1 MFTKNEIEEI
11 RKEFPFLNLKSNGK
25 PIIYLDNGATT
36 QKPREIIDNIKNFYE
51 SENGNPH
58 RGAHYLAMKSTEV
71 YEDARQKIADFIGA
85 RKASEVVFLRNATE
99 ALNLL
104 AYSYGLNN
112 LKEGDEIVNSIM
124 EHHSNLVPWQEVC
137 KKTGAKLKFLY
148 VDDDMQIPFSEIEE
162 KVTKNTKIVSIT
174 GASNV
179 VGTNPDIEKI
189 VKYARENSDA
199 KIILDGAQL
208 VPHRKVNV
216 SELDVDF
223 MAFSGHKMYSA
234 LGIGV
239 LYGKEELLNKMDVFL
254 TGGDMIEYVYE
265 DHTTFLDAP
274 QRFEAGTANV
284 EGAVNLAAA
293 IDFINKYG
301 MERIDD
307 YERFL
312 TDYCYSKLKEL
323 DYLEVYTTSD
333 KNRAPVI
340 SFNFKEAHPHDVAS
354 ILDTYGIAIR
364 SGHHCAQPLHRYLG
378 SNFSCRASFAIY
390 NTVEEIDYFVEHLED
405 VRRIL
410 GIESW

>member
-112 LKEGDEIVNSIM
+112 LKEDDEIVISIM

-254 TGGDMIEYVYE
+254 TGGDMIEYAYE

-410 GIESW
+410 GIES

>member
-11 RKEFPFLNLKSNGK
+11 RKEFPFLNLKPNGK
-25 PIIYLDNGATT
+25 QIVYFDNGATT

-71 YEDARQKIADFIGA
+71 YEGARQKVADFIGA
-85 RKASEVVFLRNATE
+85 KKPSEVVFLRNATE

-112 LKEGDEIVNSIM
+112 LKEGDEIVISIM

-148 VDDDMQIPFSEIEE
+148 LDDDMQIPFSEIEE

-239 LYGKEELLNKMDVFL
+239 LYGKEELLNKMDIFL
-254 TGGDMIEYVYE
+254 SGGDMIEYVYE

-301 MERIDD
+301 MEKIDE
-307 YERFL
+307 YERYL
-312 TDYCYSKLKEL
+312 TDYCYDKLKNL

-333 KNRAPVI
+333 NNRAPVI

-410 GIESW
+410 GIES

>member
-11 RKEFPFLNLKSNGK
+11 RKEFPFLNLKPNGK
-25 PIIYLDNGATT
+25 PIVYLDNGATT

-71 YEDARQKIADFIGA
+71 YEGARQKIADFIGA

-112 LKEGDEIVNSIM
+112 LKEGDEIVISIM

-148 VDDDMQIPFSEIEE
+148 VDNDMQIPFSEIEE

-312 TDYCYSKLKEL
+312 TDYCYSKLKGL

-410 GIESW
+410 GIES

>member
-112 LKEGDEIVNSIM
+112 LKEGDEIVISIM

-354 ILDTYGIAIR
+354 IIDTYGIAIR

-410 GIESW
+410 GIEY

>member
-1 MFTKNEIEEI
+1 MFTKDEIEEI
-11 RKEFPFLNLKSNGK
+11 RKEFPFLNLISNGK
-25 PIIYLDNGATT
+25 PIVYLDNGATT

-112 LKEGDEIVNSIM
+112 LKEGDEIVISIM

-162 KVTKNTKIVSIT
+162 KVTKNTKILSIT

-312 TDYCYSKLKEL
+312 TDYCYSKLKGL

-410 GIESW
+410 GIES

>member
-11 RKEFPFLNLKSNGK
+11 RKEFPFLNLKPNGK
-25 PIIYLDNGATT
+25 QIVYFDNGATT

-51 SENGNPH
+51 CENGNPH

-85 RKASEVVFLRNATE
+85 KKASEVVFLRNATE

-112 LKEGDEIVNSIM
+112 LKEGDEIVISIM

-148 VDDDMQIPFSEIEE
+148 LDKDMQIPFSEIEE
-162 KVTKNTKIVSIT
+162 KVTKNTKLISIT

-274 QRFEAGTANV
+274 QRFEAGTTNV

-301 MERIDD
+301 MEKIDE

-312 TDYCYSKLKEL
+312 TDYCYYKLKKLNYL
-323 DYLEVYTTSD
+323 DVYTTSD

-410 GIESW
+410 GIES

>member
-11 RKEFPFLNLKSNGK
+11 RKEFPFLNLKPNGK

-36 QKPREIIDNIKNFYE
+36 QKPREIIENIKNFYE

-99 ALNLL
+99 ALNLF

-112 LKEGDEIVNSIM
+112 LKEGDEIVISIM

-189 VKYARENSDA
+189 VKYTRENSDA

-410 GIESW
+410 GIES

>member
-112 LKEGDEIVNSIM
+112 LKEGDEIVISIM

-216 SELDVDF
+216 SELDIDF

-410 GIESW
+410 GIES

>member
-1 MFTKNEIEEI
+1 MFAKNEIEEI
-11 RKEFPFLNLKSNGK
+11 RKEFPFLNLKPNGK
-25 PIIYLDNGATT
+25 QIVYFDNGATT

-71 YEDARQKIADFIGA
+71 YEGARQKVADFIGA
-85 RKASEVVFLRNATE
+85 KKASEVVFLRNATE

-112 LKEGDEIVNSIM
+112 LKEGDEIVISIM

-137 KKTGAKLKFLY
+137 EKTGAKLKFLY

-239 LYGKEELLNKMDVFL
+239 LYGKEELLNKMDIFL
-254 TGGDMIEYVYE
+254 SGGDMIEYVYE

-284 EGAVNLAAA
+284 EGAVNLAAG
-293 IDFINKYG
+293 IDFIEKYG
-301 MERIDD
+301 MEKIDE
-307 YERFL
+307 YERYL
-312 TDYCYSKLKEL
+312 TDYCYNKLKNL

-333 KNRAPVI
+333 NNRAPVI

-410 GIESW
+410 GIES

>member
-1 MFTKNEIEEI
+1 MFTKSEIEEI
-11 RKEFPFLNLKSNGK
+11 RKEFPFLNLKPNGK
-25 PIIYLDNGATT
+25 PIVYLDNGATT
-36 QKPREIIDNIKNFYE
+36 QKPREIIDNIKKFYE

-112 LKEGDEIVNSIM
+112 LKEGDEIVISIM

-312 TDYCYSKLKEL
+312 TDYCYSKLKGL

-410 GIESW
+410 GIES

>member
-1 MFTKNEIEEI
+1 MFTKDEIEEI
-11 RKEFPFLNLKSNGK
+11 RKEFPFLNLKPNGK
-25 PIIYLDNGATT
+25 PIVYLDNGATT

-112 LKEGDEIVNSIM
+112 LKEGDEIVISIM

-301 MERIDD
+301 MERIDA

-312 TDYCYSKLKEL
+312 TDYCYSKLKVL

-410 GIESW
+410 GIES

>member
-11 RKEFPFLNLKSNGK
+11 RKEFPFLNLKPNGK
-25 PIIYLDNGATT
+25 QIVYFDNGATT

-71 YEDARQKIADFIGA
+71 YEGARQKVADFIGA
-85 RKASEVVFLRNATE
+85 KKPSEVVFLRNATE

-112 LKEGDEIVNSIM
+112 LKEGDEIVISIM

-239 LYGKEELLNKMDVFL
+239 LYGKEELLNKMDIFL
-254 TGGDMIEYVYE
+254 SGGDMIEYVYE

-301 MERIDD
+301 MEKIDE
-307 YERFL
+307 YERYL
-312 TDYCYSKLKEL
+312 TDYCYDKLKNL

-410 GIESW
+410 GIES

>member
-1 MFTKNEIEEI
+1 MFAKNEIEEI
-11 RKEFPFLNLKSNGK
+11 RKEFPFLNLKPNGK
-25 PIIYLDNGATT
+25 QIVYFDNGATT

-71 YEDARQKIADFIGA
+71 YEGARQKVADFIGA
-85 RKASEVVFLRNATE
+85 KKASEVVFLRNATE

-112 LKEGDEIVNSIM
+112 LKEGDEIVISIM

-162 KVTKNTKIVSIT
+162 KVTNNTKIVSIT

-239 LYGKEELLNKMDVFL
+239 LFGKEELLNKMDIFL
-254 TGGDMIEYVYE
+254 SGGDMIEYVYE

-293 IDFINKYG
+293 IDFIEKYG
-301 MERIDD
+301 MEKIDE
-307 YERFL
+307 YERYL
-312 TDYCYSKLKEL
+312 TDYCYDKLKNL

-410 GIESW
+410 GIES

>member
-11 RKEFPFLNLKSNGK
+11 RKEFPFLNLKPNGK
-25 PIIYLDNGATT
+25 QIVYFDNGATT
-36 QKPREIIDNIKNFYE
+36 QKPREIIENIKNFYE
-51 SENGNPH
+51 CENGNPH

-85 RKASEVVFLRNATE
+85 KKASEVVFLRNATE

-112 LKEGDEIVNSIM
+112 LKEGDEIVISIM

-148 VDDDMQIPFSEIEE
+148 LDHDMQIPFSEIEE
-162 KVTKNTKIVSIT
+162 KVTKNTKLISIT

-274 QRFEAGTANV
+274 QRFEAGTTNV

-301 MERIDD
+301 MEKIDE

-312 TDYCYSKLKEL
+312 TDYCYYKLKKL
-323 DYLEVYTTSD
+323 DYLDVYTTSD

-410 GIESW
+410 EIES

>member
-11 RKEFPFLNLKSNGK
+11 RKEFPFLNLKPNGK
-25 PIIYLDNGATT
+25 QIVYFDNGATT

-71 YEDARQKIADFIGA
+71 YEGARQKVADFIGA
-85 RKASEVVFLRNATE
+85 KKPSEVVFLRNATE

-112 LKEGDEIVNSIM
+112 LKEGDEIAISIM

-189 VKYARENSDA
+189 LKYARENSDA

-208 VPHRKVNV
+208 VPHRKVDV

-239 LYGKEELLNKMDVFL
+239 LYGKEELLNKMDIFL
-254 TGGDMIEYVYE
+254 SGGDMIEYVYE

-301 MERIDD
+301 MEKIDE
-307 YERFL
+307 YERYL
-312 TDYCYSKLKEL
+312 TDYCYDKLKNL

-333 KNRAPVI
+333 NNRAPVI

-410 GIESW
+410 GIES

>member
-11 RKEFPFLNLKSNGK
+11 RKEFPFLNLKPNGK
-25 PIIYLDNGATT
+25 QIVYFDNGATT

-71 YEDARQKIADFIGA
+71 YEAARQKVADFIGA
-85 RKASEVVFLRNATE
+85 KKPSEVVFLRNATE

-112 LKEGDEIVNSIM
+112 LKEGDEIVISIM

-162 KVTKNTKIVSIT
+162 KVTKNTKIISIT

-179 VGTNPDIEKI
+179 VGTNPNIEKI

-239 LYGKEELLNKMDVFL
+239 LYGKEELLNKMDIFL
-254 TGGDMIEYVYE
+254 SGGDMIEYVYE

-301 MERIDD
+301 MEKIDE
-307 YERFL
+307 YERYL
-312 TDYCYSKLKEL
+312 TDYCYDKLKNL

-333 KNRAPVI
+333 NNRAPVI

-410 GIESW
+410 GIES

>member
-11 RKEFPFLNLKSNGK
+11 RKEFPFLNLKPNGK
-25 PIIYLDNGATT
+25 QIVYFDNGATT

-71 YEDARQKIADFIGA
+71 YEAARQKVADFIGA
-85 RKASEVVFLRNATE
+85 KKPSEVVFLRNATE

-112 LKEGDEIVNSIM
+112 LKEGDEIVISIM

-162 KVTKNTKIVSIT
+162 KVTKNTKIISIT

-179 VGTNPDIEKI
+179 VGTNPNIEKI

-208 VPHRKVNV
+208 VSHRKVNV

-239 LYGKEELLNKMDVFL
+239 LYGKEELLNKMDIFL
-254 TGGDMIEYVYE
+254 SGGDMIEYVYE

-301 MERIDD
+301 MEKIDE
-307 YERFL
+307 YERYL
-312 TDYCYSKLKEL
+312 TDYCYDKLKNL

-333 KNRAPVI
+333 NNRAPVI

-410 GIESW
+410 GIES

>member
-11 RKEFPFLNLKSNGK
+11 RKEFPFLNLKPNGK
-25 PIIYLDNGATT
+25 QIVYFDNGATT

-71 YEDARQKIADFIGA
+71 YEGARQKVADFIGA
-85 RKASEVVFLRNATE
+85 KKPSEVVFLRNATE

-112 LKEGDEIVNSIM
+112 LKEGDEIVISIM

-162 KVTKNTKIVSIT
+162 KVTKNTKIISIT

-179 VGTNPDIEKI
+179 VGTNPNIEKI
-189 VKYARENSDA
+189 VEYARENSDA

-239 LYGKEELLNKMDVFL
+239 LYGKEELLNKMDIFL
-254 TGGDMIEYVYE
+254 SGGDMIEYVYE

-293 IDFINKYG
+293 IDFIEKYG
-301 MERIDD
+301 MEKINE
-307 YERFL
+307 YERYL
-312 TDYCYSKLKEL
+312 TDYCYDKLKNL

-390 NTVEEIDYFVEHLED
+390 NTVEEIDYFVEHLEE

-410 GIESW
+410 GIES

>member
-11 RKEFPFLNLKSNGK
+11 RKEFPFLNLKPNGK
-25 PIIYLDNGATT
+25 EIVYFDNGATT

-71 YEDARQKIADFIGA
+71 YEGARQKVADFIGA
-85 RKASEVVFLRNATE
+85 KKASEVVFLRNATE

-112 LKEGDEIVNSIM
+112 LKEGDEIIISIM

-239 LYGKEELLNKMDVFL
+239 LYGKEELLNKMDIFL
-254 TGGDMIEYVYE
+254 SGGDMIEYVYE

-284 EGAVNLAAA
+284 EGAVNLAAG
-293 IDFINKYG
+293 IDFIEKYG
-301 MERIDD
+301 MEKIDE
-307 YERFL
+307 YERYL
-312 TDYCYSKLKEL
+312 TDYCYNKLKNL

-333 KNRAPVI
+333 NNRAPVI

-410 GIESW
+410 GIES

>member
-11 RKEFPFLNLKSNGK
+11 RKEFPFLNLKPNGK
-25 PIIYLDNGATT
+25 QIIYLDNGATT

-112 LKEGDEIVNSIM
+112 LKEGDEIVISIM

-148 VDDDMQIPFSEIEE
+148 VDDDMQIPFSEIKE
-162 KVTKNTKIVSIT
+162 KITKNTKILSIT

-189 VKYARENSDA
+189 VKYTRENSDA

-265 DHTTFLDAP
+265 EHTTFLDAP

-410 GIESW
+410 GIES

>member
-11 RKEFPFLNLKSNGK
+11 RKEFPFLNLKPNGK
-25 PIIYLDNGATT
+25 QIVYFDNGATT

-71 YEDARQKIADFIGA
+71 YEGARQKVADFIGA
-85 RKASEVVFLRNATE
+85 KKPSEVVFLRNATE

-112 LKEGDEIVNSIM
+112 LKEGDEIVISIM

-208 VPHRKVNV
+208 VPHRKVDV

-239 LYGKEELLNKMDVFL
+239 LYGKEELLNKMDIFL
-254 TGGDMIEYVYE
+254 SGGDMIEYVYE

-284 EGAVNLAAA
+284 EGAVNLAAG
-293 IDFINKYG
+293 IDFIEKYG
-301 MERIDD
+301 MEKIDE
-307 YERFL
+307 YERYL
-312 TDYCYSKLKEL
+312 TDYCYNKLKNL

-333 KNRAPVI
+333 NNRAPVI

-410 GIESW
+410 GIES

>member
-11 RKEFPFLNLKSNGK
+11 RKEFPFLNLKPNGK
-25 PIIYLDNGATT
+25 QIVYLDNGATT

-71 YEDARQKIADFIGA
+71 YEAARQKVADFIGA
-85 RKASEVVFLRNATE
+85 KKPSEVVFLRNATE

-112 LKEGDEIVNSIM
+112 LEEGDEIVISIM

-216 SELDVDF
+216 NELDVDF

-239 LYGKEELLNKMDVFL
+239 LYGKEELLNKMDIFL
-254 TGGDMIEYVYE
+254 SGGDMIEYVYE

-293 IDFINKYG
+293 IDFIEKYG
-301 MERIDD
+301 MEKIDE
-307 YERFL
+307 YERYL
-312 TDYCYSKLKEL
+312 TDYCYDKLKNL

-410 GIESW
+410 GIES

>member
-11 RKEFPFLNLKSNGK
+11 RKEFPFLNLKPNGK
-25 PIIYLDNGATT
+25 PIVYLDNGATT
-36 QKPREIIDNIKNFYE
+36 QKPREIIENIKNFYE

-112 LKEGDEIVNSIM
+112 LKEGDEIVISIM

-189 VKYARENSDA
+189 VKYARENSDV

-410 GIESW
+410 GIES

>member
-1 MFTKNEIEEI
+1 MFTKNEIDEI
-11 RKEFPFLNLKSNGK
+11 RKEFPFLNLKPNGK
-25 PIIYLDNGATT
+25 QIVYLDNGATT

-71 YEDARQKIADFIGA
+71 YEAARQKVADFIGA
-85 RKASEVVFLRNATE
+85 KKPSEVVFLRNATE

-112 LKEGDEIVNSIM
+112 LKEGDEIVISIM

-148 VDDDMQIPFSEIEE
+148 VDDDMQISFSEIEE

-223 MAFSGHKMYSA
+223 LAFSGHKMYSA

-239 LYGKEELLNKMDVFL
+239 LYGKEELLNKMDIFL
-254 TGGDMIEYVYE
+254 SGGDMIEYVYE

-293 IDFINKYG
+293 IDFIEKYG
-301 MERIDD
+301 MEKIDE
-307 YERFL
+307 YERYL
-312 TDYCYSKLKEL
+312 TDYCYDKLKKL

-333 KNRAPVI
+333 NNRAPVI

-410 GIESW
+410 GIES

>member
-25 PIIYLDNGATT
+25 PIVYLDNGATT

-112 LKEGDEIVNSIM
+112 LKEGDEIVISIM

-162 KVTKNTKIVSIT
+162 KVTKNTKILSIT

-189 VKYARENSDA
+189 VKYTRENSDA

-410 GIESW
+410 GIES

>member
-11 RKEFPFLNLKSNGK
+11 RKEFPFLNLKPNGK
-25 PIIYLDNGATT
+25 QIVYFDNGATT

-51 SENGNPH
+51 CENGNPH

-85 RKASEVVFLRNATE
+85 KKASEVVFLRNATE

-112 LKEGDEIVNSIM
+112 LKEGDEIVISIM

-148 VDDDMQIPFSEIEE
+148 LDKDMQIPFSEIEE
-162 KVTKNTKIVSIT
+162 KVTKNTKLISIT

-208 VPHRKVNV
+208 VPHRKVIV

-274 QRFEAGTANV
+274 QRFEAGTTNV

-301 MERIDD
+301 MEKIDE

-312 TDYCYSKLKEL
+312 TDYCYYKLKKL
-323 DYLEVYTTSD
+323 DYLDVYTTSD

-410 GIESW
+410 GIES

>member
-11 RKEFPFLNLKSNGK
+11 RKEFPFLNLKPNGK
-25 PIIYLDNGATT
+25 QIVYFDNGATT
-36 QKPREIIDNIKNFYE
+36 QKPREIIENIKNFYE
-51 SENGNPH
+51 CENGNPH

-85 RKASEVVFLRNATE
+85 KKASEVVFLRNATE

-112 LKEGDEIVNSIM
+112 LKEGDEIVISIM

-148 VDDDMQIPFSEIEE
+148 LDHDMQIPFSEIEE
-162 KVTKNTKIVSIT
+162 KVTKNTKLISIT

-274 QRFEAGTANV
+274 QRFEAGTTNV

-301 MERIDD
+301 MEKIDE

-312 TDYCYSKLKEL
+312 TDYCYYKLKKL
-323 DYLEVYTTSD
+323 DYLDVYTTSD

-410 GIESW
+410 GIES

>member
-11 RKEFPFLNLKSNGK
+11 RKEFPFLNLKPNGK
-25 PIIYLDNGATT
+25 QIVYFDNGATT

-71 YEDARQKIADFIGA
+71 YEGARQKVADFIGA
-85 RKASEVVFLRNATE
+85 KKPSEVVFLRNATE

-112 LKEGDEIVNSIM
+112 LKEGDEIVISIM

-162 KVTKNTKIVSIT
+162 KVTKNTKIISIT

-239 LYGKEELLNKMDVFL
+239 LYGKEELLNKMDIFL
-254 TGGDMIEYVYE
+254 SGGDMIEYVYE

-293 IDFINKYG
+293 IDFIEKYG
-301 MERIDD
+301 MEKIDE
-307 YERFL
+307 YERYL
-312 TDYCYSKLKEL
+312 TDYCYDKLKNL

-333 KNRAPVI
+333 NNRAPVI

-410 GIESW
+410 GIES

>member
-11 RKEFPFLNLKSNGK
+11 RKEFPFLNLKPNGK

-36 QKPREIIDNIKNFYE
+36 QKPREIIENIKNFYE

-112 LKEGDEIVNSIM
+112 LKEGDEIVISIM

-162 KVTKNTKIVSIT
+162 KVTKNTKILSIT

-216 SELDVDF
+216 SDLDVDF

-239 LYGKEELLNKMDVFL
+239 LYGKEEPLNKMDVFL

-410 GIESW
+410 GIES